1 MKKIFGEFS
10 LPAFCCGYA
19 IGFAGKL
26 RCVIDN
32 ASIHKNRKSRG
43 NIMKAFAKLG
53 VLVAA
58 AGFATAA
65 SAALVNAP
73 VPVNAYITY
82 GGLNWAWAAPV
93 DESFIDLSYQTQFG
107 WRLPTD
113 VELANA
119 PSAMLFIFQGANV
132 PFGGTD
138 PVSGAFW
145 SFTDVTLNGDAAL
158 ASPYFTNAYY
168 HGDWCNGIG
177 SNCSYGQT
185 PAWNRPQQF
194 FNDSLVVRN
203 AVPEPASWAMMITG
217 FGLVGTSLRRR
228 QKALTA

>member
-82 GGLNWAWAAPV
+82 GGLNWAWAAP
-93 DESFIDLSYQTQFG
+93 
-107 WRLPTD
+107 
-113 VELANA
+113 A
-119 PSAMLFIFQGANV
+119 SAKRAR
-132 PFGGTD
+132 
-138 PVSGAFW
+138 PVA
-145 SFTDVTLNGDAAL
+145 
-158 ASPYFTNAYY
+158 
-168 HGDWCNGIG
+168 
-177 SNCSYGQT
+177 
-185 PAWNRPQQF
+185 
-194 FNDSLVVRN
+194 
-203 AVPEPASWAMMITG
+203 WAMCVSFM
-217 FGLVGTSLRRR
+217 VCLRCGWCE
-228 QKALTA
+228 K